1 MDVSVV
7 SVNNGAATKSKS
19 KREMCGSWIV
29 T

>member
-7 SVNNGAATKSKS
+7 SVNNGDATKLKS